1 MNITDFINHLKTI
14 ESRVLSD
21 SNQQLSGHELAKR
34 VLEFSES
41 LARSD
46 IGSGSPV
53 LVRMNNSVE
62 SVVCFLG
69 AVKAG
74 AIVFVGNPY
83 DPIDRVVQLVKQFGI
98 GAVFGDKAT
107 AMTIQAKLVDTY
119 QETLLHSYFDGQ
131 LFAYNVKQNAHPLV
145 NESDSLKCAQVAI
158 FSSGTTGQPKA
169 ILHSFESLIC
179 NAQGHA
185 NAVGLKSTDVV
196 AGFLPIYYSYGLVAN
211 LLSSLF
217 TGSQFVFQSR
227 SANLNE
233 QWAVENRISV
243 LALTPF
249 FGQTLN
255 VSIPSLR
262 LITFGGDA
270 LGTEA
275 AEELQ
280 KKFQGCELYS
290 TYGLTEAGPRV
301 ATWRFDNKKIP
312 AGLIVPLGEALPHCS
327 ISLQFEGHQHV
338 GLGELVVTTSTKTLG
353 YYYGPKSRGQK
364 GYVIPDWPIN
374 EVHTGDLFFDIDGEY
389 YFASR
394 DKEMIVQ
401 NGEKIFPPMIE
412 SVIRS
417 MPQVKDVRVEGKKDS
432 VKGQIAVAYIEVNES
447 VDAKA
452 VRRFM
457 LQHLPHAVVPSDFV
471 FVEKISRS
479 QTGKKIKQESNEIQD
494 DTTDIKLVNSG
505 VALSDQNSL
514 DNKVVVDTS
523 SHDIA
528 IA

>member
-1 MNITDFINHLKTI
+1 MNITSFIDDLQ
-14 ESRVLSD
+14 SVDSCVLSD
-21 SNQQLSGHELAKR
+21 SNQRLSGNELASR
-34 VLEFSES
+34 VINFADD
-41 LARSD
+41 LAKFNFD
-46 IGSGSPV
+46 SGMPV
-53 LVRMNNSVE
+53 LVRMSNSVE
-62 SVVCFLG
+62 AVVAFLG

-74 AIVFVGNPY
+74 ATVFIGNPY
-83 DPIDRVVQLVKQFGI
+83 DPIDRVIQLVEQFGI
-98 GAVFGDKAT
+98 GVVFGDKAT
-107 AMTIQAKLVDTY
+107 AMTIQAKLVNKYQDTS
-119 QETLLHSYFDGQ
+119 LHSFFDDH
-131 LFAYNVKQNAHPLV
+131 LYAYNVQQNAHALV
-145 NESDSLKCAQVAI
+145 NESGCLAKAQVAI

-169 ILHSFESLIC
+169 ILHSFESLIR
-179 NAQGHA
+179 NAEGHA
-185 NAVGLKSTDVV
+185 KAIGLKSSDVV

-217 TGSQFVFQSR
+217 SGSQFVFQPR
-227 SANLNE
+227 SASLNE
-233 QWAVENRISV
+233 QWAVDNQISV

-262 LITFGGDA
+262 LLTFGGDA

-275 AEELQ
+275 AAELQ
-280 KKFQGCELYS
+280 QKFKGCELYS

-301 ATWRFDNKKIP
+301 ATWRFDDKEIP

-327 ISLQFEGHQHV
+327 ISLHFEGHQHV
-338 GLGELVVTTSTKTLG
+338 GLGELIVTTSTKTLG
-353 YYYGPKSRGQK
+353 YYYGPQARGHR
-364 GYVIPDWPIN
+364 GYVIPDWPKN
-374 EVHTGDLFFDIDGEY
+374 QVHTGDLFFDIDGDY

-417 MPQVKDVRVEGKKDS
+417 MPQVRDVRVEGKKDT
-432 VKGQIAVAYIEVNES
+432 VKGQIAVAYIEVNET
-447 VDAKA
+447 VDAKS

-457 LQHLPHAVVPSDFV
+457 LQHLPHAVVPSDFI

-479 QTGKKIKQESNEIQD
+479 HTGKKIKQQASDLKAENTDKNLIESATGQAVL
-494 DTTDIKLVNSG
+494 T
-505 VALSDQNSL
+505 SL

-523 SHDIA
+523 DHGIA